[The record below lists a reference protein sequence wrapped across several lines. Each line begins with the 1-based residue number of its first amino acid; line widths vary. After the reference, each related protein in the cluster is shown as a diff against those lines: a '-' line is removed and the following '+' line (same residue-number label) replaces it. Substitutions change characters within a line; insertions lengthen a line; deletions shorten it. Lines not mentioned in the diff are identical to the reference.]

1 MVRNIGVS
9 VVAPRK
15 TCEDE
20 LCPFHGELAVRG
32 KLLTG
37 IVTSAK
43 AKKMIVVSR
52 EYPRPV
58 QKYKRY
64 QRSRSKVHAYLP
76 TCIDVKEGEEVR
88 IAECRPLSKKVSF
101 VVLEVNTKDGGGIE

>member
-9 VVAPRK
+9 VVSPRK

-20 LCPFHGELAVRG
+20 ICPFHGNLSVRG
-32 KLLTG
+32 KLIRG
-37 IVTSAK
+37 IVASAK

-58 QKYKRY
+58 PKYKRY
-64 QRSRSKVHAYLP
+64 ERSRSKVHAYLP
-76 TCIDVKEGEEVR
+76 ECIEVKEGEEVVV
-88 IAECRPLSKKVSF
+88 AECRPLSKTVSF
-101 VVLEVNTKDGGGIE
+101 VVVEVSTKDGGGN

>member
-9 VVAPRK
+9 VVSPRK

-20 LCPFHGELAVRG
+20 LCPFHGTLSVRG

-37 IVTSAK
+37 IVSSAK
-43 AKKMIVVSR
+43 APKMVVVSR
-52 EYPRPV
+52 EYPRPTP
-58 QKYKRY
+58 KFKRF

-76 TCIDVKEGEEVR
+76 PCVEVKEGDEVR
-88 IAECRPLSKKVSF
+88 IAECRPLSKTISF
-101 VVLEVNTKDGGGIE
+101 VVIEVNNKDGSGN